1 MSVLVIQNDPSDPV
15 QLVGEWLAAH
25 DLDLDVVMAC
35 DGDTVPSAVPPGI
48 DAVIALGGVMNA
60 NDDVAAPWL
69 VAERALLADAVRHDV
84 PTLGIC
90 LGSQLLAVAVG
101 GTVVQ
106 GKESEIGVV
115 AVDRTPAG
123 RIDAV
128 TAALG
133 ADTVL
138 ATHWHNDHITDL
150 PADATLLLTNDT
162 APVQAFRVGACAYG
176 LQMHPE
182 VTAEVFATWAQEPD
196 DAVTAQGIDVQ
207 GAVTDV
213 ARYAP
218 ELERTW
224 QPVIDAWAQLVRQR
238 G

>member
-1 MSVLVIQNDPSDPV
+1 MTVLVIQNDPSDPV
-15 QLVGEWLAAH
+15 QLVGQWLAAQG
-25 DLDLDVVMAC
+25 LDLDVVMAC
-35 DGDTVPSAVPPGI
+35 DGDAVPASVPPHV

-60 NDDVAAPWL
+60 NDDIAAPWL
-69 VAERALLADAVRHDV
+69 VAERALLADAVQRDV

-90 LGSQLLAVAVG
+90 LGSQLLAVAIG
-101 GTVVQ
+101 ATVLPGQ
-106 GKESEIGVV
+106 KSEIGVV
-115 AVDRTPAG
+115 EVERTPAG

-128 TAALG
+128 TAVLS

-150 PADATLLLTNDT
+150 PPDATLLMTNET
-162 APVQAFRVGACAYG
+162 APVQAFRVGASAYG

-182 VTAEVFATWAQEPD
+182 VTAEVFATWAKEPE
-196 DAVTAQGIDVQ
+196 DAVTAQGIDVDE
-207 GAVTDV
+207 AVAAV
-213 ARYAP
+213 ARHAP
-218 ELERTW
+218 ELEQTW

>member
-15 QLVGEWLAAH
+15 QLVGEWLAARN
-25 DLDLDVVMAC
+25 LDLEVIMAC
-35 DGDTVPSAVPPGI
+35 DGEAVPSAVPPGV

-60 NDDVAAPWL
+60 NDDIAAPWL
-69 VAERALLADAVRHDV
+69 VAERALLADAVRNDV

-90 LGSQLLAVAVG
+90 LGGQLLAVAVG
-101 GTVVQ
+101 ATVVQ
-106 GKESEIGVV
+106 GRQSEIGVV
-115 AVDRTPAG
+115 AVERTPAG
-123 RIDAV
+123 RADTV
-128 TAALG
+128 TAALS

-162 APVQAFRVGACAYG
+162 APVQAFRVGASGYG

-182 VTAEVFATWAQEPD
+182 VTAEVFATWAKEPE

-207 GAVTDV
+207 GAVAAV
-213 ARYAP
+213 ARCAP